1 MYKTKRMT
9 KTILHLLLFAT
20 ALLLCTCSLAQTEP
34 TAANWETSFIAS
46 VKECRL
52 PAESQKSER
61 QSEDAATNTS
71 VQKAIDFATAF
82 ALILSQNFSL
92 SNQQCHTL
100 QAFILF
106 EFVY

>member
-1 MYKTKRMT
+1 MT

-34 TAANWETSFIAS
+34 TAGNWKTWFIPS
-46 VKECRL
+46 GKECRL
-52 PAESQKSER
+52 PAESQKCEM
-61 QSEDAATNTS
+61 QSEDASTNTS
-71 VQKAIDFATAF
+71 VQKAVDFATAF
-82 ALILSQNFSL
+82 ALILSQNFSP

-100 QAFILF
+100 RAFILF